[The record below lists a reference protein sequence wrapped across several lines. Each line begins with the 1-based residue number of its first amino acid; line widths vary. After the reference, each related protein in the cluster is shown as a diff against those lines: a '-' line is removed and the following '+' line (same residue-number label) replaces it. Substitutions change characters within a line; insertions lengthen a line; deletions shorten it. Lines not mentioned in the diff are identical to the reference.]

1 MGTVPPT
8 RGLSSE
14 VGGTGGPGLGVCAIF
29 FNISVTFPFTN
40 YTYRGIIICIQ
51 PKLKNFVK

>member
-1 MGTVPPT
+1 MPPGGFPFVPRIT
-8 RGLSSE
+8 DF
-14 VGGTGGPGLGVCAIF
+14 VQKF
-29 FNISVTFPFTN
+29 FNILDTFPFTN